1 MKINANSLNCVVNH
15 LPNLLSTMNEAIVN
29 VHLEDVPKTSSLIS
43 WSKNGLIAYVSPC
56 KQSKHNLLLTYLES
70 VNGHS
75 WRLAPPQPVEV
86 KLENNFVPELSLLC
100 WSTLSTDLAVS
111 DVYGNFYIFL
121 AGVGMVDSKD
131 SLPSYELTSYN
142 HMEMIYRD
150 VINQNIKSPINPG
163 AFIIAFKWLNIEKP
177 QILNKPASLINLQ
190 QSYVYTYGVNQY
202 APHGVLHPIPTK
214 QACLALRRNGTL
226 MLYYQGEHKVEYHR
240 VSTNLHD
247 KPMMIS
253 NASIGFTN
261 DKEILITTYDNLSGE
276 ISTYLA
282 TIDWGFLVESAK
294 RQKTDP
300 HYHTPKENQNLPTIS
315 LTKIHEMKPLPEYK
329 EGNIYPLRCIDI
341 VSASAEKESKASI
354 LISYGAVKIYRYE
367 VVNTVETISDAFSE
381 LGTKMNAL
389 VESTHPKTIELK
401 DTISRNGSIQSIIIG
416 PSDLHCMILY
426 ESGYIDVLDTKTWE
440 VINTS
445 NRQFP
450 PRTITTAFEV
460 GFAFPEIKHKD
471 QLVLAVSPNMTSV
484 VYTEVYNE
492 TDDLTLKPIEKVRNT
507 GFQPRDLFAT
517 SVALAYRHAY
527 ACYTNTFTDD
537 LIILIQFEV
546 QRLRSLLFRQ
556 MPDKNDSIKLMLKK
570 FLESIISEAH
580 KSINFQLDAFSKES
594 VDKLLSNPPLQK
606 LLSLQLILGEAQGNS
621 VMSDIAWIVLN
632 LRSTNFGIMF
642 SLSSIYRQISKKKPS
657 EDTLQDSIARGECI
671 ISLIGNIKWL
681 MDLMAYFN
689 QELLQLSYFRN
700 DTENSKLN
708 LSNSVVLPII
718 LSKVPRLFLMY
729 VISSMGKTH
738 EILKKLHKDL
748 AESNKL
754 FTPMKE
760 ALNRYF
766 TICSGAP
773 LTLSLF
779 EQYLRECD
787 ALIAKELTTRLASK
801 EKGYSLKIEQKLVCQ
816 GELADDVKDI
826 ARILVDRYAHNIT
839 REMKVSE
846 LYFYNTEWLNIGFN
860 KPARSIEDSSII
872 VYPQVSN
879 KKVVPRLKLDR
890 DIDALRKIYIYDGKI
905 RRCTRC
911 RSVSLV
917 SDPLVFES
925 PTAIGLWTMVFQRT
939 CICGNTWVNI

>member
-1 MKINANSLNCVVNH
+1 
-15 LPNLLSTMNEAIVN
+15 MNDTIAN
-29 VHLEDVPKTSSLIS
+29 VHLEDVQKTSSLIS
-43 WSKNGLIAYVSPC
+43 WSKNGLIVYISPC
-56 KQSKHNLLLTYLES
+56 KRSKNNLLLTYLES
-70 VNGHS
+70 VDGHS

-86 KLENNFVPELSLLC
+86 KLENNFLPEISLVC

-111 DVYGNFYIFL
+111 DVYGNFYILL

-131 SLPSYELTSYN
+131 ASPSYELTSYN

-150 VINQNIKSPINPG
+150 VINQDIKSPINPG
-163 AFIIAFKWLNIEKP
+163 ASIIAFKWLNIEKP
-177 QILNKPASLINLQ
+177 QILNKPASLVNLEH
-190 QSYVYTYGVNQY
+190 SYVYTYGVNQF
-202 APHGVLHPIPTK
+202 ASHGVSHPIPTK

-226 MLYYQGEHKVEYHR
+226 MLYYQGEHKVEYHK
-240 VSTNLHD
+240 VSINLND
-247 KPMMIS
+247 SPLMIS

-261 DKEILITTYDNLSGE
+261 GKQVVITAYDRLSDD
-276 ISTYLA
+276 ISTYVV

-300 HYHTPKENQNLPTIS
+300 HYHTPKENQNFPGLNIA
-315 LTKIHEMKPLPEYK
+315 KIHEMKPLPEYK
-329 EGNIYPLRCIDI
+329 ENSINPLSSIDL
-341 VSASAEKESKASI
+341 VSASVERESKMSI
-354 LISYGAVKIYRYE
+354 LISYSSVDIYRYE
-367 VVNTVETISDAFSE
+367 VVDTAEIIPDAFTE
-381 LGTKMNAL
+381 LGGKMNFH
-389 VESTHPKTIELK
+389 EKSPPSQTIELK
-401 DTISRNGSIQSIIIG
+401 DKIARTGKLQAIVSG
-416 PSDLHCMILY
+416 PSDLYCLMMY
-426 ESGYIDVLDTKTWE
+426 EDGRIDVLDTKSWE
-440 VINTS
+440 IVNS
-445 NRQFP
+445 PNEQFP
-450 PRTITTAFEV
+450 PSTISTVFDV
-460 GFAFPEIKHKD
+460 GFSLPEIKHENP
-471 QLVLAVSPNMTSV
+471 LILAVSPNMTSV

-492 TDDLTLKPIEKVRNT
+492 TEFLTLRPVEKVRNT

-537 LIILIQFEV
+537 LIILIQSEV
-546 QRLRSLLFRQ
+546 ERLRSLLLKQ
-556 MPDKNDSIKLMLKK
+556 MPEKRESIQLMIKK
-570 FLESIISEAH
+570 FVESIISEAH

-642 SLSSIYRQISKKKPS
+642 SLSSVYRQISKKKPS
-657 EDTLQDSIARGECI
+657 EDSLKDSITRAECI
-671 ISLIGNIKWL
+671 VSLIGNIKWL
-681 MDLMAYFN
+681 IDLMVYFN

-700 DTENSKLN
+700 DSENSKLS
-708 LSNSVVLPII
+708 LSNSVVLPVI

-729 VISSMGKTH
+729 AISSMGKTH

-787 ALIAKELTTRLASK
+787 ALIAKEFATRLATK
-801 EKGYSLKIEQKLVCQ
+801 EKGYSLKIEQKLVCH
-816 GELADDVKDI
+816 GEITDDVKDI
-826 ARILVDRYAHNIT
+826 ARILVDRYAHNIS

-860 KPARSIEDSSII
+860 KHTQSIEDSSTIL
-872 VYPQVSN
+872 YAQASN
-879 KKVVPRLKLDR
+879 KKVVRRLKLDH
-890 DIDALRKIYIYDGKI
+890 DIDALRKIYIYDGSI

-917 SDPLVFES
+917 TDPFVFES
-925 PTAIGLWTMVFQRT
+925 TTTIGLWTMVFQRT